1 MWMEV
6 WYWLIQNSQLNEFK
20 EKYLALKKKGL
31 KDKEIAKELFLTKS
45 SLYARKKKAGFSMKH
60 YSQQLKGKYQYGITA
75 EEMEEARKIGLHRQ
89 TIYTRIKRLGWSK
102 KDALTI
108 RAKKCKSRESKSKIK
123 EVNQK
128 EDNWKKMRLEYLAKE
143 NTWK

>member
-1 MWMEV
+1 MEV

-20 EKYLALKKKGL
+20 EKYLALKEKGL

-45 SLYARKKKAGFSMKH
+45 SLYTRKKKAGLSMKH

-108 RAKKCKSRESKSKIK
+108 RAKKYKTRESKSNNK
-123 EVNQK
+123 EVNPK
-128 EDNWKKMRLEYLAKE
+128 ENIWKKMRMEYLAKE